1 MSNSR
6 SFTALARRMSAIR
19 GATQEQ
25 QERWLYRALLALGSV
40 EECRSMFRELCT
52 PDELKAIVDRW
63 AVPGSART
71 RIGSKEDAS
80 ADA

>member
-1 MSNSR
+1 
-6 SFTALARRMSAIR
+6 MSAIR
-19 GATQEQ
+19 GTTQEQ
-25 QERWLYRALLALGSV
+25 QERWLYKALLALESV

-63 AVPGSART
+63 AMPGSAHT
-71 RIGSKEDAS
+71 TMGSNEDAS